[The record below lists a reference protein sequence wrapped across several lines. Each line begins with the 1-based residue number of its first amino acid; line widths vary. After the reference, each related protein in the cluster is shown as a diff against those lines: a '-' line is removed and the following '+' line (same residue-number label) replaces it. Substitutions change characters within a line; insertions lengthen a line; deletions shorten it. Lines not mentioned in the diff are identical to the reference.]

1 MPRLSAAP
9 WRALI
14 TAFRLEDWRSKG
26 LPELVEALQSIGRDD
41 VYLTVCGSG
50 RASSEL
56 KQLVAGNRF
65 LTLKSGLADFELAQE
80 FAMSDLFILATRT
93 NSRRPPSGE
102 GFGLVLIEAQI
113 AGTPVVAPAYGGSH
127 DAYVHGITGDAPL
140 DETAGSLAHVIS
152 SLLDDPRRLASM
164 ASRAAIWA
172 RESFDPDRYSTL
184 AVQQLLRGR

>member
-1 MPRLSAAP
+1 
-9 WRALI
+9 
-14 TAFRLEDWRSKG
+14 
-26 LPELVEALQSIGRDD
+26 
-41 VYLTVCGSG
+41 
-50 RASSEL
+50 
-56 KQLVAGNRF
+56 
-65 LTLKSGLADFELAQE
+65 
-80 FAMSDLFILATRT
+80 
-93 NSRRPPSGE
+93 
-102 GFGLVLIEAQI
+102 VLIEAQI